1 MTNISQNT
9 SRNKLN
15 RQQLELINRRTIG
28 YPLQIAEKDYFLA
41 LAYNITTTN
50 GGIDLSQISEQFN
63 LNRSS
68 HCISSCHT
76 GSCAF

>member
-1 MTNISQNT
+1 MTNISQIT

-15 RQQLELINRRTIG
+15 RKQLELINRRTLG

-41 LAYNITTTN
+41 LAYNITITY
-50 GGIDLSQISEQFN
+50 GGIDLSQITEQFN

-68 HCISSCHT
+68 HCMPSCQT
-76 GSCAF
+76 GSCTF